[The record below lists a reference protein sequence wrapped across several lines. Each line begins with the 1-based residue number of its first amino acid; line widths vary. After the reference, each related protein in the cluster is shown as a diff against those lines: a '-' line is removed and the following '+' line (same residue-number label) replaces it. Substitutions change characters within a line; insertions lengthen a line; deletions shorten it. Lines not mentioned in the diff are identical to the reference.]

1 MKSLIQTI
9 GDYQIVEKL
18 GRGGMADVYL
28 AVNRKNGRR
37 VALKLVERGEAPDVQ
52 EVITAERLGAQLQQ
66 RIGHTDPRVP
76 QIHAFGDMDGYFFIE
91 MEFVEGTDLSVL
103 IGNGLRPEEAAR
115 IASEVCSVLCTTHT
129 MSLTVDGRELCGIV
143 HGDIKPKNIRIE
155 SGGRVRVLDFGIAK
169 GLSITRRLTSSVFA
183 SVAYSS
189 PERLETGSI
198 DAMSDL
204 WAVGVVLYE
213 MVQARLPFDAPSTE
227 RLEKTIKARTAPRPL
242 RESCPIALQEIIYK
256 ALDASPG
263 NRYRD
268 AAQMESDLQAFLTGK
283 ETIASREKEQ
293 TRRTISLVE
302 TRRTVDPPQTAV
314 RKSRIPFLPVLRSLR
329 LPGARK
335 LLLVGILIFLAVACV
350 WEGTV
355 DRTAARLKPEIL
367 AGHVDPDTAWS
378 RYEEIKSRSPLGIAP
393 FIVRTPLQELLKR
406 SCERIV
412 NEYRSSDSSRIRE
425 RHWMQCRRYM
435 TRAVQLDPSDRKSAA
450 MLEYANGHILRIN
463 RKNLDA
469 IAAFQNAASLQP
481 KWPDPYLGMARTYVY
496 NLEDVDRG
504 TQALDRAKELG
515 YRFGRRELAM
525 MAEAHKTRGVKALEN
540 ADVVQGSDQEEEF
553 LKKAKREF
561 DDALKIYLEISP
573 WGNSSS
579 QVTAVQ
585 DLLAEAEQRLNEIR
599 TPNPILP
606 WNWFR

>member
-1 MKSLIQTI
+1 
-9 GDYQIVEKL
+9 
-18 GRGGMADVYL
+18 
-28 AVNRKNGRR
+28 
-37 VALKLVERGEAPDVQ
+37 
-52 EVITAERLGAQLQQ
+52 
-66 RIGHTDPRVP
+66 
-76 QIHAFGDMDGYFFIE
+76 
-91 MEFVEGTDLSVL
+91 
-103 IGNGLRPEEAAR
+103 
-115 IASEVCSVLCTTHT
+115 
-129 MSLTVDGRELCGIV
+129 
-143 HGDIKPKNIRIE
+143 
-155 SGGRVRVLDFGIAK
+155 
-169 GLSITRRLTSSVFA
+169 
-183 SVAYSS
+183 
-189 PERLETGSI
+189 
-198 DAMSDL
+198 
-204 WAVGVVLYE
+204 
-213 MVQARLPFDAPSTE
+213 
-227 RLEKTIKARTAPRPL
+227 
-242 RESCPIALQEIIYK
+242 
-256 ALDASPG
+256 
-263 NRYRD
+263 
-268 AAQMESDLQAFLTGK
+268 
-283 ETIASREKEQ
+283 
-293 TRRTISLVE
+293 
-302 TRRTVDPPQTAV
+302 
-314 RKSRIPFLPVLRSLR
+314 
-329 LPGARK
+329 
-335 LLLVGILIFLAVACV
+335 
-350 WEGTV
+350 
-355 DRTAARLKPEIL
+355 
-367 AGHVDPDTAWS
+367 
-378 RYEEIKSRSPLGIAP
+378 
-393 FIVRTPLQELLKR
+393 
-406 SCERIV
+406 
-412 NEYRSSDSSRIRE
+412 
-425 RHWMQCRRYM
+425 MQCRRYM